1 MLTGSRPIHITFV
14 MLVLNLLGACSPDP
28 SENGGIPTQTPL
40 VVVVTSETPGT
51 VVSTEPS
58 QDGAAG
64 FPTPFVCRA
73 GVIEQP
79 FEHGRMFWVGKSI
92 DERCR
97 EEHGFEPG
105 SGEIWVAI
113 FDATGEH
120 GTWTIFTDSWDES
133 TDSAFDP
140 SLTPPAGLLQPIRG
154 FGRVWREDLSDEQR
168 SAIGWGSGSEIAHI
182 IDYRFDAG
190 GLINDLGTY
199 IPRPGQHTMVS
210 LIGERFFF
218 DEQTQRF
225 DYIPGD

>member
-1 MLTGSRPIHITFV
+1 MLTRSRPILITLV
-14 MLVLNLLGACSPDP
+14 ILVLSLLGACSTDP
-28 SENGGIPTQTPL
+28 SENGRIPTQTPL
-40 VVVVTSETPGT
+40 VVVVTSEPAGT
-51 VVSTEPS
+51 GVATQQS

-64 FPTPFVCRA
+64 FPTPFVCQA

-79 FEHGRMFWVGKSI
+79 FEHGRMFWVGKSL

-97 EEHGFEPG
+97 EEHSFEPG

-113 FDATGEH
+113 FDATSEH
-120 GTWTIFTDSWDES
+120 GTWTILTDSWDES

-168 SAIGWGSGSEIAHI
+168 SALGWASGSEIAHI

-225 DYIPGD
+225 DYIPAD